1 MLTTN
6 FEAQL
11 AILFLEGA
19 QPIDFLKNRD
29 VLSVGV
35 VKFRWTAALFDS
47 CAATSESDLTFAE
60 SIEEY

>member
-29 VLSVGV
+29 VLNVGV
-35 VKFRWTAALFDS
+35 AKFRWIATLFDS
-47 CAATSESDLTFAE
+47 CAATNE
-60 SIEEY
+60 